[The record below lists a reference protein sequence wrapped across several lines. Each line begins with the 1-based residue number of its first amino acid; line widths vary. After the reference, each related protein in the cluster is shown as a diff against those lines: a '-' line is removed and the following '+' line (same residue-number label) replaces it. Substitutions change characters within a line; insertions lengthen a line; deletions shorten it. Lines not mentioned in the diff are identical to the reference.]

1 MTIPNISGSSGVGA
15 TTRNPSASLGKNEF
29 LKMLIAQ
36 LKNQDPTNPM
46 DGQAMAAQLAQFSS
60 VEQLMSIN
68 EKLAQQATGDASIA
82 QAINNSTAINA
93 IGRDV
98 SAIGDQIELT
108 RDGDARVR
116 AIVQGSGRGTLTLRD
131 ANGTVVGR
139 RDLGAVNAG
148 DQEFSLGGL
157 ELGLPSGV
165 YNWSLDVTGTDGASI
180 PVTQFTRG
188 RVTGLE
194 YSASGAQL
202 VAGKLRI
209 PIASVVSL
217 SDR

>member
-1 MTIPNISGSSGVGA
+1 MTIPNITSSSGLTG
-15 TTRNPSASLGKNEF
+15 TTRQPSTTLGKNEF

-46 DGQAMAAQLAQFSS
+46 DGQQMAAQLAQFSS

-68 EKLAQQATGDASIA
+68 EQLTAQAAGNASIS

-98 SAIGDQIELT
+98 AAIGDQVELT
-108 RDGDARVR
+108 GANDIRVR
-116 AIVQGSGRGTLTLRD
+116 AVVQGSGRGTLTLRD

-139 RDLGAVNAG
+139 RDLGLLNAG
-148 DQEFSLGGL
+148 DQEIALGGV
-157 ELGLPSGV
+157 ELGLGRGV
-165 YNWSLDVTGTDGASI
+165 YRWSVDVTGTDGASI

-209 PIASVVSL
+209 PISSVVSL